1 MIYLFQAK
9 NAFRWRKVWVH
20 LGTFI
25 WKFADSWSV
34 KIDYLYYAGWQCW
47 VVDHSSV
54 GIKVSFLFNF
64 SSSIHIVSF
73 TFRLKVSN
81 SNPGL
86 STFDKASKNVANLKH
101 KQADDFFFSHLSTT
115 TTHRVITHIRLF
127 FKKTFSHGAA
137 NARERGYRKDEC

>member
-1 MIYLFQAK
+1 M
-9 NAFRWRKVWVH
+9 
-20 LGTFI
+20 
-25 WKFADSWSV
+25 
-34 KIDYLYYAGWQCW
+34 
-47 VVDHSSV
+47 
-54 GIKVSFLFNF
+54 
-64 SSSIHIVSF
+64 
-73 TFRLKVSN
+73 SN

-137 NARERGYRKDEC
+137 NARERGYREDEW